1 MRLTSLNVDLRRKI
15 LVLSSLCAESSI
27 GAAEYARYG
36 SLFSGAFSEESTIC
50 LAPEDCKEDE
60 KAVFAVVQGATSVP
74 PARTTN
80 QRDLCVKY
88 FGEKGLQQIAF
99 VSALAAMTTTMADL
113 LCPEMD
119 ETLQQSGEKLLSG
132 TGWTC
137 RLQKPRRDGS
147 SAFQA
152 APNNLKSVDEIA
164 AMQAHELLKRISLA
178 SVDSKQGGGG
188 VSCDRPTPVKPQLA
202 KSDDLGEPG
211 FERPGPKVKSLQLDA
226 NGTVPR
232 FLAENATSQSL
243 QNQAIFPPNETTHS
257 QLLRGRSKTRAFDSK
272 GSKRESLTVVR
283 KPSQSF
289 VFEKSTSMHFS
300 TNQMNTQQISYP
312 SEATFSK
319 FRQSVSKQR
328 QSVSQAIEENYPSI
342 LLMSKMDQ
350 NVSPKQSSFRASFAA
365 VTDQITRES
374 QRRPQYSQFISDFA
388 QKSPMGKTICTIRS
402 LFAVSCMANEISADI
417 PRTSGALDRFVRR
430 LFGFSPKYIQQ
441 MKNISAKRSLCYVL
455 NTIIFSATDSNK
467 SSGHPYLLS
476 LEDKFIIG
484 FIFFMSIPN
493 YYLAA
498 HFATLI
504 ADKTSTSAS
513 SLAQMFEAA
522 KTFNTKCT
530 DTPKDV
536 VSITKILA
544 AKVAV
549 RDEDHFDISPQLY
562 RVSKH
567 NPWAVTEAVSLLSV
581 FALLHRYTAIV
592 ENNFEWE
599 KDVERVVYG
608 EFGKEIGLNNVAPT
622 VNIGCKQN
630 VVGEPTIWG
639 GNVAY

>member
-1 MRLTSLNVDLRRKI
+1 MRLTSLSVDLRRKI

-36 SLFSGAFSEESTIC
+36 SLFSGAFSEESNIC

-60 KAVFAVVQGATSVP
+60 KSVFAVVQGATSVP
-74 PARTTN
+74 PARTIN

-119 ETLQQSGEKLLSG
+119 ETLQQSGEKLLAG

-137 RLQKPRRDGS
+137 RLQKPRREGS

-188 VSCDRPTPVKPQLA
+188 VSCDRPTPAKPQLA

-226 NGTVPR
+226 NGT
-232 FLAENATSQSL
+232 
-243 QNQAIFPPNETTHS
+243 
-257 QLLRGRSKTRAFDSK
+257 
-272 GSKRESLTVVR
+272 
-283 KPSQSF
+283 
-289 VFEKSTSMHFS
+289 
-300 TNQMNTQQISYP
+300 
-312 SEATFSK
+312 

-513 SLAQMFEAA
+513 SLVQMFEAA